1 MILLGIA
8 VLLLTGLLLAREAA
22 WGSQFIFDEKGN
34 LAAVKR
40 DALGDSASL
49 AVHAKIEREGEKA
62 EEDMILTLRGEKR
75 DTESVSGKAEEMTPE
90 QQLQEK
96 LREAADEVENSEE
109 AVVMLPVEL
118 EDGSRIR
125 WSRQKDY
132 SFVLCLLFFPLGL
145 SFLHQGQKQ
154 RVKRKN
160 EERTAAIRKALPG
173 FNNQLLLLLN
183 SGLIF
188 NDAFLRIA
196 EGHAV
201 REKKDPF
208 SEILADMLRRSQETG
223 SSLIAAMES
232 YAKTL
237 GIREFSRLT
246 AILADNQYK
255 GVDLTDKLA
264 AESDM
269 LWEQRKKTAEEKGKA
284 AETKLSFPLAV
295 LLLVLILV
303 AAAPAMLQM

>member
-1 MILLGIA
+1 MLLLGIA

-40 DALGDSASL
+40 DALGDSAAL

-75 DTESVSGKAEEMTPE
+75 DTESVSGKEEEMTPE

-183 SGLIF
+183 
-188 NDAFLRIA
+188 R
-196 EGHAV
+196 H
-201 REKKDPF
+201 
-208 SEILADMLRRSQETG
+208 
-223 SSLIAAMES
+223 
-232 YAKTL
+232 
-237 GIREFSRLT
+237 
-246 AILADNQYK
+246 
-255 GVDLTDKLA
+255 
-264 AESDM
+264 
-269 LWEQRKKTAEEKGKA
+269 
-284 AETKLSFPLAV
+284 
-295 LLLVLILV
+295 
-303 AAAPAMLQM
+303 

>member
-1 MILLGIA
+1 
-8 VLLLTGLLLAREAA
+8 
-22 WGSQFIFDEKGN
+22 
-34 LAAVKR
+34 
-40 DALGDSASL
+40 
-49 AVHAKIEREGEKA
+49 
-62 EEDMILTLRGEKR
+62 
-75 DTESVSGKAEEMTPE
+75 
-90 QQLQEK
+90 
-96 LREAADEVENSEE
+96 
-109 AVVMLPVEL
+109 
-118 EDGSRIR
+118 
-125 WSRQKDY
+125 
-132 SFVLCLLFFPLGL
+132 
-145 SFLHQGQKQ
+145 
-154 RVKRKN
+154 
-160 EERTAAIRKALPG
+160 
-173 FNNQLLLLLN
+173 
-183 SGLIF
+183 
-188 NDAFLRIA
+188 
-196 EGHAV
+196 
-201 REKKDPF
+201 
-208 SEILADMLRRSQETG
+208 MLRRSQETG